1 MDKLKECLTAM
12 KCCRSYQGCFNPSL
26 RGKECDKC
34 LNLLLEEHDEKI
46 RQKVLADVAANE
58 LKEQRDLFA
67 KLHNE
72 LIERLGIDADK
83 YERQDSFSAIIDVEK
98 GKPMKEALIEAFEAV
113 YDVKISDMVYNSCY
127 ASCVG
132 FKSQKK

>member
-1 MDKLKECLTAM
+1 M
-12 KCCRSYQGCFNPSL
+12 
-26 RGKECDKC
+26 
-34 LNLLLEEHDEKI
+34 
-46 RQKVLADVAANE
+46 AANE
-58 LKEQRDLFA
+58 VKEQRDLFA

-113 YDVKISDMVYNSCY
+113 YDVKISAMVYNSCY
-127 ASCVG
+127 ALCAG